1 MTLLVANRK
10 QEALDYAATRI
21 AELEADLKKLR
32 TDFCAVVS
40 EREKLKQEFS
50 AGVAQA
56 VGWITAEFECL
67 HEVNC
72 PELLE
77 KVLAS
82 LGVPK

>member
-1 MTLLVANRK
+1 MKKGMVQEQIEIASASLNRRRK
-10 QEALDYAATRI
+10 FEAGWYDDRI

-40 EREKLKQEFS
+40 EREQLKQEFS
-50 AGVAQA
+50 AGV
-56 VGWITAEFECL
+56 
-67 HEVNC
+67 
-72 PELLE
+72 ELLE